1 MYYLFWLITFLFLA
15 VSCQSAVPVKS
26 ENTTE
31 EPPIVLG
38 AAQFER
44 YLPLILEKN
53 VGLVINHTSL
63 VGNTHLLDTLIEL
76 KVPVKKI
83 FSPEHGLRGEKGA
96 GEVVDSSIDP
106 VTGLPII
113 SLYGNHK
120 KPTREDFAGLDIII
134 FDIQDV
140 GTRFYTYISTMH
152 YVMEACAES
161 DLPLVI
167 LDRPNPN
174 GMYIDGPVLQ
184 PEFKSFVGMHPI
196 PVLHGCTVGELAQMI
211 NGEQWL
217 NNGLKCDLQVIPV
230 QNYHHEKKY
239 VLPVK
244 PSPNLPNQQSI
255 ILYPSL
261 CFFEGTIVSIGRGT
275 PFPFQVIGYPDQA
288 VGEFTF
294 VPQDVP
300 GAAIN
305 PKYEGKTCYG
315 FDLRNS
321 QAIKGLELNYL
332 IKMYRILNQD
342 DFFNSYF
349 DTLAGND
356 ELRKQIKAGL
366 DEDEIRLSW
375 QDALT
380 IYKNKRAKY
389 LLYE

>member
-83 FSPEHGLRGEKGA
+83 FSPEHGFRGEKGA